1 MISSTNDVGRVVFSA
16 PDPKQNDVIGAARPP
31 ELKTPAERDGT
42 GIQVSFSKSSSVM
55 LIDPEAPLDG
65 DKIESTI
72 RRQISEGS
80 FKIDARIVAERAVRF

>member
-16 PDPKQNDVIGAARPP
+16 PDPKQNDVIGAARPR

-42 GIQVSFSKSSSVM
+42 GIQVSFSKSNSVM

-65 DKIESTI
+65 DKIESI
-72 RRQISEGS
+72 RRQIAEGS